1 MRRPRSS
8 TRECGIGATCVTRFT
23 TNLLVLINAV
33 LLSARPLEAGLVA
46 RVPGAHGFLNAS
58 TSSPAEANS
67 KVTAERANSPPR
79 KGLRQSMSLP
89 RKSCSCFET
98 VTPLLFL
105 NNKKNKNHQ
114 FATDAGAAD
123 VCVYGWIQCY
133 ADAVLLPSSTSELA
147 AAVAGVVAAAGANPL
162 SIRATSSVF
171 HSTSPFTCPYGYG
184 GGLGSPLPFNY
195 GPLPGPP
202 VTSAAVPATAAV
214 LLDSL
219 RGVSTPLILGNN
231 SNDLRMTVLAG
242 SRLWQVLE
250 WAAERGLSPPRGVPT
265 VWSGEKTRRGKRE
278 EREEKKT
285 PLFVKF
291 SPFFHFHFLIKK
303 KLHPKKTSP
312 SAAQRVQRH
321 GRRVRVGRR
330 DR

>member
-1 MRRPRSS
+1 M
-8 TRECGIGATCVTRFT
+8 
-23 TNLLVLINAV
+23 
-33 LLSARPLEAGLVA
+33 
-46 RVPGAHGFLNAS
+46 
-58 TSSPAEANS
+58 
-67 KVTAERANSPPR
+67 
-79 KGLRQSMSLP
+79 
-89 RKSCSCFET
+89 
-98 VTPLLFL
+98 
-105 NNKKNKNHQ
+105 
-114 FATDAGAAD
+114 
-123 VCVYGWIQCY
+123 
-133 ADAVLLPSSTSELA
+133 LPSSTSELA

-242 SRLWQVLE
+242 SRLWQVWE

-265 VWSGEKTRRGKRE
+265 VWSGEKTRRGKEGRE
-278 EREEKKT
+278 KSERKKKLLSLSSSHLSSTSTFSSKKKT
-285 PLFVKF
+285 P
-291 SPFFHFHFLIKK
+291 
-303 KLHPKKTSP
+303 PKKDLSVGGIVSASSHGSGGVGRP
-312 SAAQRVQRH
+312 SAFNDMVVEYVWVDATGELSFLKAFSKALFYFDGNESRVFFSFTFVLHHFFTPFSLLSLSLPFPLFHSSGTIHRSPH
-321 GRRVRVGRR
+321 DSDEGRAIAGGMGLLGIVTEVTLKMEPLSKTAALTLTAKSDNEMAR
-330 DR
+330 DTAAL